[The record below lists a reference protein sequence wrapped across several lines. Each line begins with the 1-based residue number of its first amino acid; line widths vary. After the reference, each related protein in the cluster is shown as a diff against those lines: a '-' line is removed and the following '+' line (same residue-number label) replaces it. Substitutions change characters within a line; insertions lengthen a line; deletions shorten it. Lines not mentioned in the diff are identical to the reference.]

1 MDVKNN
7 IKSAPVSCE
16 SIHIS
21 LRHFCLN
28 RLMYHSQ
35 WLDRLLGDRPTDL
48 QTDRRTD
55 HGMDGW
61 TDGKMD
67 GCADGQR
74 DGPMRGC
81 IGLEVVNY
89 HSFLSKTSFLVHF
102 VPF

>member
-35 WLDRLLGDRPTDL
+35 RLDRLLGDRPTVAGEDGL
-48 QTDRRTD
+48 QSFY
-55 HGMDGW
+55 
-61 TDGKMD
+61 
-67 GCADGQR
+67 ASVFPGQ
-74 DGPMRGC
+74 
-81 IGLEVVNY
+81 
-89 HSFLSKTSFLVHF
+89 F
-102 VPF
+102 